1 MQQQSSCLCV
11 TNAETNI
18 TSTPLPRTEHTSPH
32 QATSAHTLSCC
43 MHHATPACLVG
54 VCRSKQ
60 SVTLAPTSA
69 PSVLTRQR
77 QYCGTCASLT
87 HSLLGTLVTVC
98 ATSLLSVVLPC
109 PQPCTA
115 AHRYWHAQRLQ
126 RELLREPRTPSLTQ
140 RVGSSGFECDTAAM
154 HARPFDHRSPPMPT
168 AATSTTMAAHA
179 HHASLLEQGCAGTSA
194 VAHHLPDPAR
204 VCVWWYARDS
214 ASQRSVWRC
223 VHLPVLEIVA
233 RRRTHE
239 RICLLFSVRPSS
251 HSLWLGRR

>member
-1 MQQQSSCLCV
+1 
-11 TNAETNI
+11 
-18 TSTPLPRTEHTSPH
+18 
-32 QATSAHTLSCC
+32 
-43 MHHATPACLVG
+43 MHHATPVCLVG

-87 HSLLGTLVTVC
+87 HSLLGTLVSVC

-115 AHRYWHAQRLQ
+115 AHRCWHAHRLQ
-126 RELLREPRTPSLTQ
+126 RQLLREPRTPSLTQ
-140 RVGSSGFECDTAAM
+140 RVGSSGFECDTAVI
-154 HARPFDHRSPPMPT
+154 HARPFDHHSPPPLSRCQPPPPQQPWPLT
-168 AATSTTMAAHA
+168 RTMRACLSKGAHA
-179 HHASLLEQGCAGTSA
+179 QAQSHIILQTERACACGGMLEIAHRSA
-194 VAHHLPDPAR
+194 VCGG
-204 VCVWWYARDS
+204 VCTCQYL
-214 ASQRSVWRC
+214 RSW
-223 VHLPVLEIVA
+223 LLVA